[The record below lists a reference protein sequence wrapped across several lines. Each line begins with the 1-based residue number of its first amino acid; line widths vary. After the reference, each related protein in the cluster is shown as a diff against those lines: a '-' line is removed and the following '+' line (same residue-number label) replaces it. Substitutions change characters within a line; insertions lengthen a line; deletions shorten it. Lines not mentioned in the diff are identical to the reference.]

1 MDPSTLL
8 SLLSGG
14 STGLGGLIKGGTQ
27 MFQGLADTRKG
38 KRLEE
43 EAGERPE
50 FDIPESVDQVIR
62 MYEQMS
68 RSGLPG
74 QDLMQQDIQAS
85 TARTATTAGQ
95 LADSPIAALTALG
108 GAQQRELS
116 ALRDLQTR
124 AASYQAQAR
133 QGLAGAHQMKAG
145 YETEQWRQNQLL
157 PWEIGMN
164 RAMQLQTAG
173 RGNMMAAADTF
184 GSMFALGGEAMG
196 GMAQQGGG
204 AQPTHAPQVMGMPP
218 VNLSSSAP
226 GQIAG
231 GINYANTVPYDQIP
245 PPQPVY
251 NQSPWINPSSWM
263 YNK

>member
-184 GSMFALGGEAMG
+184 GSMFALGGEAAG

-204 AQPTHAPQVMGMPP
+204 NMSQPVAQGGGANAATQYGMVNYGWNPQQGTGLGYNNNYVPP
-218 VNLSSSAP
+218 WQQS
-226 GQIAG
+226 G
-231 GINYANTVPYDQIP
+231 YANG
-245 PPQPVY
+245 Y
-251 NQSPWINPSSWM
+251 NPFINQ
-263 YNK
+263 